1 MNRTLILLRRELL
14 STFVSPVSWIILV
27 LFLLVMGANMYIS
40 IVAVGGDLRQLLSS
54 AYGGLVFWF
63 MFLVIPPLVTMRSL
77 AEEHRQ
83 GALEVLMETG
93 ISDASVVIA
102 KWAASSIFY
111 FTLWL
116 CLLPLWGV
124 LSLVGEVEPGLLFT
138 TYVGIFFIGSAF
150 CAIGILASALTAHP
164 LAAAGFLAHAAKAT
178 RIYSLRQSNLP
189 SDFLFRIFRFR
200 WFRMGLQ
207 MTVRFCD
214 WRQGHDLLGRGCAH
228 GILQIPKEFQ
238 WSPRGASCDHARG
251 GSLSVRS
258 SSRNPP
264 FPQGFIRVCQ

>member
-83 GALEVLMETG
+83 GALEVLMVTG

-124 LSLVGEVEPGLLFT
+124 LSLVGDVEPGLLFT
-138 TYVGIFFIGSAF
+138 THVGIFFIGSAF
-150 CAIGILASALTAHP
+150 CANGILASALTAHP
-164 LAAAGFLAHAAKAT
+164 LAAAGLSFTFNIALFMVHFFSNLFRPGEIELLWIEHVSAIHHMVDELTRGILDLRVPVFWFTLILFSLFLAT
-178 RIYSLRQSNLP
+178 RVLER
-189 SDFLFRIFRFR
+189 RR
-200 WFRMGLQ
+200 W
-207 MTVRFCD
+207 
-214 WRQGHDLLGRGCAH
+214 A
-228 GILQIPKEFQ
+228 
-238 WSPRGASCDHARG
+238 
-251 GSLSVRS
+251 
-258 SSRNPP
+258 
-264 FPQGFIRVCQ
+264 

>member
-54 AYGGLVFWF
+54 AYGGLFFWF

-83 GALEVLMETG
+83 GALEVLMVTG

-150 CAIGILASALTAHP
+150 CANGILASALTAHP
-164 LAAAGFLAHAAKAT
+164 LAAAGLSFTFNIALFMVHFFSNLFRPGEIELLWIEHVSAIHHMVDELTRGILDLRVPVFWFTLILFSLFLAT
-178 RIYSLRQSNLP
+178 RVLER
-189 SDFLFRIFRFR
+189 RR
-200 WFRMGLQ
+200 W
-207 MTVRFCD
+207 
-214 WRQGHDLLGRGCAH
+214 A
-228 GILQIPKEFQ
+228 
-238 WSPRGASCDHARG
+238 
-251 GSLSVRS
+251 
-258 SSRNPP
+258 
-264 FPQGFIRVCQ
+264 